1 MFDAT
6 AGTAR
11 LAETAETASDDFAA
25 WFGSLGSRQQA
36 KVAVALASNAADA
49 GPDEFIA
56 RLSGTATGLVL
67 ATPTPGAS
75 VLDHVNA
82 ITADS
87 SVDPGIRALLK
98 RVLIP
103 NDPNPIRVGP
113 DGTPTAQQTVS
124 DHVNAIMADSSVDP
138 GIRALFKRVLIPNDP
153 NPIRVGPDGTPVAIT
168 TAETERDR
176 HRDRAN
182 TAEEALRD
190 ERDATKS
197 GSLAHQL
204 AAAQAAAATPAGMVA
219 KATVLAQ
226 VDKAV
231 QAWNSGRKARTSDS
245 WVVPE
250 GSVQPLS
257 DALNEAQR
265 LAS

>member
-87 SVDPGIRALLK
+87 SVDPGIRALL
-98 RVLIP
+98 
-103 NDPNPIRVGP
+103 
-113 DGTPTAQQTVS
+113 
-124 DHVNAIMADSSVDP
+124 
-138 GIRALFKRVLIPNDP
+138 KRVLIPNDP